1 MQTKGKNLDFTGQP
15 IYVGIDVHKNSW
27 KASIYSSHTFQKTFI
42 LQRPFVDNLVKY
54 LNTKYPNGEYQCA
67 YEAGFSGFWAQEQ
80 LEAKGVN
87 TIVVNPADIPTTDK
101 ERQFKNDK
109 RDSKKIALTLRSG
122 ELIGIY
128 VPDKQAQKDRSTVR
142 VRSQVAKNQR
152 RVKNQIKSTLHF
164 YGLEIPEDFSQ
175 RYWSRKFVVWLEQ
188 ISKKNKLEGL
198 RLLIE
203 EHLALRKLELKAIRV
218 LRKLSKQ
225 KRHSELTKLLNS
237 VPGVGLL
244 TLMLLIT
251 EIIDMKRFKRE
262 DELYAYVGLIPTSA
276 SSGDKETIGEMTKRG
291 NKRLKSAAI
300 ESAWVAI
307 KKDPQLLMKYEEYRK
322 RMGGHKAIVKI
333 ARILMRRIRRVWLKK
348 EPYLITEY

>member
-1 MQTKGKNLDFTGQP
+1 MKTKGKNLDFTGQP
-15 IYVGIDVHKNSW
+15 IYIGIDVHKNSW
-27 KASIYSSHTFQKTFI
+27 RASIYSSHTFQKTFI
-42 LQRPFVDNLVKY
+42 LQKPFVDNLVKY

-80 LEAKGVN
+80 LQAKGVQ

-122 ELIGIY
+122 ELEGIY
-128 VPDKQAQKDRSTVR
+128 IPEKQAQKDRNTVR
-142 VRSQVAKNQR
+142 TRSQVAKNQR
-152 RVKNQIKSTLHF
+152 RIKNQIKSTLHF
-164 YGLEIPEDFSQ
+164 FGLEIPEDFSE
-175 RYWSRKFVVWLEQ
+175 RYWSRKFVSWLEKV
-188 ISKKNKLEGL
+188 SNENKLEGL
-198 RLLIE
+198 ELLIE
-203 EHLALRKLELKAIRV
+203 EHLALRKLELIAIRV
-218 LRKLSKQ
+218 LKKLSKEE
-225 KRHSELTKLLNS
+225 RHAELTKLLNS

-251 EIIDMKRFKRE
+251 EIIDMKRFKIE
-262 DELYAYVGLIPTSA
+262 DKLYAYVGLIPTSA
-276 SSGDKETIGEMTKRG
+276 SSGDKEKMGEITKRG
-291 NKRLKSAAI
+291 NKRLKSAVI